1 MKNNRI
7 FSQFVAS
14 LVLSNGALAQ
24 TPMPS
29 FASVRAAAI
38 RSERVATV
46 VARTRRSVPG
56 DTYGRTRMPSM
67 AEVTGPA

>member
-14 LVLSNGALAQ
+14 LILSNGALAEA
-24 TPMPS
+24 PMPS

-38 RSERVATV
+38 RSDRVATV

-56 DTYGRTRMPSM
+56 DAVFSLSM
-67 AEVTGPA
+67 SNR

>member
-14 LVLSNGALAQ
+14 LVLSNAALAEA
-24 TPMPS
+24 PMPS

-38 RSERVATV
+38 RSDRVATV
-46 VARTRRSVPG
+46 IARTRRSVPG
-56 DTYGRTRMPSM
+56 DTVLCRL
-67 AEVTGPA
+67 